1 MLAPGAEFVVFLKNR
16 DISIT
21 ITFTAD
27 PSIMEY
33 HQGLPPNNICTSCFM
48 EHFYL
53 ISQILSKGLKELSR
67 TFYKKPL
74 HKITFRCRKFPF
86 FSLQNEKGICFLNF
100 NTIISMVYNI
110 CAGNRYNK

>member
-33 HQGLPPNNICTSCFM
+33 HQGLTPNNICTSCFM
-48 EHFYL
+48 EHFY
-53 ISQILSKGLKELSR
+53 I
-67 TFYKKPL
+67 
-74 HKITFRCRKFPF
+74 
-86 FSLQNEKGICFLNF
+86 LNF
-100 NTIISMVYNI
+100 TILEQRIKRIVENI
-110 CAGNRYNK
+110 LQKKHNIKLHLGAENFHSLVFKTK